1 MTNPS
6 LATMIH
12 EAQRA
17 EEDARAVG
25 MRDYAPDKWVTITSR
40 LYALRRLASLCRRAC
55 GLARA
60 GDSVVLV
67 APAGT
72 SPDEVAGGLADEGAG
87 REHVEVL
94 TPSAE
99 EWPAV
104 YAAARQRKDAE
115 VVS

>member
-55 GLARA
+55 DDDFAAFCDARSDDA
-60 GDSVVLV
+60 
-67 APAGT
+67 
-72 SPDEVAGGLADEGAG
+72 
-87 REHVEVL
+87 REHQD
-94 TPSAE
+94 
-99 EWPAV
+99 
-104 YAAARQRKDAE
+104 AAAVAAE
-115 VVS
+115 VSL